1 MLGDLFPRTIV
12 ASPHLAWFWLYCC
25 VPHKIFS
32 ISSSSLRPVC
42 FDRRNAARPPGSRL
56 NILSDTN
63 SGFYSIRNPADT
75 HCCPSR
81 TNPAFLLVGWCHTG
95 LAKTPICQQQGR
107 IAPLLAAF
115 AAAALCTFVSKSWYR
130 QAKDMYRY
138 CCSECVLVLSVPC
151 ILTVLG
157 IAIVIEHVSRKRYN
171 CTPAKSSRCKI

>member
-32 ISSSSLRPVC
+32 ISSNSLRPVC

-95 LAKTPICQQQGR
+95 LAKTPICQQEAR
-107 IAPLLAAF
+107 RRSTATHRAER
-115 AAAALCTFVSKSWYR
+115 R
-130 QAKDMYRY
+130 QEQRQQEDY
-138 CCSECVLVLSVPC
+138 CS
-151 ILTVLG
+151 
-157 IAIVIEHVSRKRYN
+157 AQKRPAGSQK
-171 CTPAKSSRCKI
+171 CFTPSGGHP

>member
-1 MLGDLFPRTIV
+1 MYEIITLELNYSSHAWRLVSPYHIV

-32 ISSSSLRPVC
+32 ISSNSLRPVC

-95 LAKTPICQQQGR
+95 LAKTPICQH
-107 IAPLLAAF
+107 
-115 AAAALCTFVSKSWYR
+115 SWYE
-130 QAKDMYRY
+130 YLL
-138 CCSECVLVLSVPC
+138 VLVY
-151 ILTVLG
+151 
-157 IAIVIEHVSRKRYN
+157 R
-171 CTPAKSSRCKI
+171 

>member
-1 MLGDLFPRTIV
+1 MYEIITLELNYSSHAWRLVSPYHIV

-95 LAKTPICQQQGR
+95 LAKTPICQQLIKTPKTFCGR
-107 IAPLLAAF
+107 PGP
-115 AAAALCTFVSKSWYR
+115 
-130 QAKDMYRY
+130 QADRTVTLKNIYQI
-138 CCSECVLVLSVPC
+138 C
-151 ILTVLG
+151 INFHQNRARLY
-157 IAIVIEHVSRKRYN
+157 I
-171 CTPAKSSRCKI
+171 

>member
-1 MLGDLFPRTIV
+1 MYEIITLELNYSSHAWRLVSPYHIV

-32 ISSSSLRPVC
+32 ISSNSLRPVC

-95 LAKTPICQQQGR
+95 LAKTPICQQPPIRSSKNSFVHYFLFLGR
-107 IAPLLAAF
+107 TTKLKKQPYS
-115 AAAALCTFVSKSWYR
+115 TVRYSTVRRTHWYIR
-130 QAKDMYRY
+130 
-138 CCSECVLVLSVPC
+138 
-151 ILTVLG
+151 
-157 IAIVIEHVSRKRYN
+157 
-171 CTPAKSSRCKI
+171 

>member
-95 LAKTPICQQQGR
+95 LAKTPISANNMCIGI
-107 IAPLLAAF
+107 IARRR
-115 AAAALCTFVSKSWYR
+115 R
-130 QAKDMYRY
+130 QRQHF
-138 CCSECVLVLSVPC
+138 CSPPF
-151 ILTVLG
+151 
-157 IAIVIEHVSRKRYN
+157 HQ
-171 CTPAKSSRCKI
+171 

>member
-1 MLGDLFPRTIV
+1 MYEIITLELNYSSHAWRLVSPYHIV

-32 ISSSSLRPVC
+32 ISSNSLRPVC

-95 LAKTPICQQQGR
+95 LAKTPICQHRSLFVRPHTQHNSSYNPVKVYIILWVVQLLLQKASALR
-107 IAPLLAAF
+107 I
-115 AAAALCTFVSKSWYR
+115 R
-130 QAKDMYRY
+130 
-138 CCSECVLVLSVPC
+138 
-151 ILTVLG
+151 
-157 IAIVIEHVSRKRYN
+157 
-171 CTPAKSSRCKI
+171 